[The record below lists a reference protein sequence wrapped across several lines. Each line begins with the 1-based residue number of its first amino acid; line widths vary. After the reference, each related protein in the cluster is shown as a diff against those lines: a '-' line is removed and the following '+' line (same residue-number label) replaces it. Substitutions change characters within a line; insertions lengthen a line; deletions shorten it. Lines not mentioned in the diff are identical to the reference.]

1 MNTLPRPLS
10 NDPSSPTVAGRLRL
24 RLENDGEWW
33 KLFDPISSQEEFE
46 KTMTSLGIFKS
57 PWLHRD
63 FIENNSLTTIVH
75 ELWWN
80 CKGHSVSVPDWIT
93 LGFARVMDVLAGRD
107 HSRRALT
114 FILALTPLCAMSP
127 EKLKITLGEQ
137 IDMGVLCGHDDE
149 TRMAWVWFKSLLCT
163 LAAFFCSG
171 IHPPDTSSLGNR
183 DSLEMNEILDRISA
197 STKRTKWKF
206 QEEREITDG
215 DWLTASFQG
224 HHRPNTTV
232 CWWHSKDEERIQET
246 SLDKSIAARITGQC
260 HDDGVKGLWLKGYPD
275 MVLSA
280 GELRELRISMDPW
293 ERIDRTDIPWTSAT
307 SDSFQIP
314 ESFDQS
320 SLSPP
325 MIHGITNIPF
335 ETVRGFPCVHKQRHL
350 IL

>member
-1 MNTLPRPLS
+1 
-10 NDPSSPTVAGRLRL
+10 
-24 RLENDGEWW
+24 
-33 KLFDPISSQEEFE
+33 
-46 KTMTSLGIFKS
+46 MTSLGIFKS

-171 IHPPDTSSLGNR
+171 VHPPDTSSLGNR

-314 ESFDQS
+314 ESFHPS